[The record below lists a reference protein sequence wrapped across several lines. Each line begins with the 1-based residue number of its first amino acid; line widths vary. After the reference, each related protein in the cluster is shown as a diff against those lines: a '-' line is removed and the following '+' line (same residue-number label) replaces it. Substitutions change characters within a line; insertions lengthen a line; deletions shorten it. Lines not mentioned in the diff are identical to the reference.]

1 MIIYNLN
8 SSTKRGLHVG
18 EPFFCLESKRI
29 LEIEFQNV
37 EIPSA
42 TLRLVTARKT
52 VIGAYPVVNG
62 HCDINVT
69 QSLNV
74 GLLVPEL
81 FLPSGEKYTCSA
93 FEVKSL
99 NAPSDIFNVY
109 PHIDDVPSR
118 LATVEE
124 TVSAYGLK
132 FAGIETQL
140 NALPSLVYS
149 LQAEIE
155 DLKSEIASL
164 TADVQDLY
172 TRVGDPLNI

>member
-8 SSTKRGLHVG
+8 ESTKRGLHVG

-29 LEIEFQNV
+29 LEIKFQQV
-37 EIPSA
+37 EVPSA

-62 HCDINVT
+62 QCDINVT
-69 QSLNV
+69 PSLNV

-99 NAPSDIFNVY
+99 NAPSGIFNVY
-109 PHIDDVPSR
+109 PHIDDIPSR
-118 LATVEE
+118 VEAVETTAEKNADNITALGIRMDTV
-124 TVSAYGLK
+124 V
-132 FAGIETQL
+132 
-140 NALPSLVYS
+140 SLVNE
-149 LQAEIE
+149 LQKEINE
-155 DLKSEIASL
+155 LKGKVANL
-164 TADVQDLY
+164 TADTQDLY